1 MSPYHKC
8 LDTLHMSSKKENIL
22 LKKEYLVLYNKI
34 FGGDYN
40 RLF

>member
-1 MSPYHKC
+1 MSSCYEC

-22 LKKEYLVLYNKI
+22 FGKEYLVLYNKI